1 MNELLV
7 TNPILLHTG
16 GIIDLSDR
24 NRPDE
29 IQKTHR
35 TSYRSNLTAIL
46 VRSSFVQLCY
56 IGSKND
62 LTGNPIFR
70 LQKIDKFKLSIRK
83 VPKTS
88 DYRFLAD
95 YSDNQLAKSL
105 KRFEI
110 RWVT

>member
-1 MNELLV
+1 MSFLSQIRFCFIPVALS
-7 TNPILLHTG
+7 TYPTK
-16 GIIDLSDR
+16 IDLMKSKKNPQDVISVQ
-24 NRPDE
+24 P
-29 IQKTHR
+29 Q
-35 TSYRSNLTAIL
+35 SYFGTNLFGTTMSHWYKNVFCGHTIL
-46 VRSSFVQLCY
+46 DYR
-56 IGSKND
+56 
-62 LTGNPIFR
+62 
-70 LQKIDKFKLSIRK
+70 KIDKFKLSIRK

>member
-1 MNELLV
+1 MNELRV

-16 GIIDLSDR
+16 GIIDLSDQ

-29 IQKTHR
+29 IQKNPQDVISVQPHGYFG
-35 TSYRSNLTAIL
+35 TSLFGTTMLHWYKNVFCGHTILDYR
-46 VRSSFVQLCY
+46 
-56 IGSKND
+56 
-62 LTGNPIFR
+62 
-70 LQKIDKFKLSIRK
+70 KIDKFKLSIRK